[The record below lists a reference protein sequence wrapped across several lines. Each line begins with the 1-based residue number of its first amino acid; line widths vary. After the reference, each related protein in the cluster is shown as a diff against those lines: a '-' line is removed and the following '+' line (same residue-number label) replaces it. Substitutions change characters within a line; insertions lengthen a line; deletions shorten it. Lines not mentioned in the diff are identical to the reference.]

1 MPAAAAQRLLFACLT
16 GFAVA
21 APAAEIAVDVT
32 RSGDTLHVQASAEI
46 EGSVAR
52 TWQVLTDYDRLA
64 EIIPDLRVSRVISR
78 QGNLVQLEQKGE
90 TRLLFF
96 SFPLD
101 VRLAITEHPRERIVS
116 RAVSGNFRDMRGA
129 YTLEGR
135 EGRVLLRYT
144 GSMIPDFYV
153 PPLIG
158 TWALRHSVQTSFQAL
173 VDEIERSQSEPAP
186 AAVNRER

>member
-64 EIIPDLRVSRVISR
+64 EIIPDLRVSRIISR

-116 RAVSGNFRDMRGA
+116 HAVSGNFRDMRGA

-135 EGRVLLRYT
+135 KGRVLLRYT

-158 TWALRHSVQTSFQAL
+158 TWALRHSVQASFRAL

-186 AAVNRER
+186 SSRSEP